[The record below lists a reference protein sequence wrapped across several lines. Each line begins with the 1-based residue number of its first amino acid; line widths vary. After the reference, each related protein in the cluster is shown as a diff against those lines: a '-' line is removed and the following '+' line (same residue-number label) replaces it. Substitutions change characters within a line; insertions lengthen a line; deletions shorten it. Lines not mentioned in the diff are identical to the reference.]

1 MLEKLKTVKVGPLPL
16 AYYAPIFL
24 LLVVAIY
31 TGNLNADIV
40 GTMAFLLMLGW
51 ALQFIGDRIPVLGKW
66 CGFGTLLPLFG
77 GSALATF
84 HLIPQSLIEQTS
96 TFMGSGFINVFLG
109 AIIAGSILGMDR
121 KLLLGSA
128 LKVIPCFLCALVGV
142 FAFMAIGCVLTGQS
156 LLDGIFM
163 CGITSYAGG
172 SSGSLAVIPAIY
184 EPLFGEDAGAYAA
197 KFLVFLNISNLICVV
212 LASLLGKF
220 GDAHPELAC
229 RGVLARG
236 SEDAAQA
243 GSAGE
248 VMDMKKNIH
257 RLGVGLVLSTSF
269 LILGN
274 VVAAVLPQLNYI
286 AWATIIII
294 VFKAAGIMSD
304 DMCASAGVW
313 QQFIVRNFIAFLITG
328 IGIASLNLGD
338 LVGYLS
344 VPNVLIILLGVLG
357 SIVGSL
363 VGGKLVGFYPI
374 EAMIGIGCNM
384 GNTGGSGALQV
395 LSATDRMELM
405 PFAVIS
411 NRLGGALVVI
421 IISLVVPLLA

>member
-1 MLEKLKTVKVGPLPL
+1 
-16 AYYAPIFL
+16 
-24 LLVVAIY
+24 
-31 TGNLNADIV
+31 
-40 GTMAFLLMLGW
+40 
-51 ALQFIGDRIPVLGKW
+51 
-66 CGFGTLLPLFG
+66 
-77 GSALATF
+77 
-84 HLIPQSLIEQTS
+84 
-96 TFMGSGFINVFLG
+96 
-109 AIIAGSILGMDR
+109 
-121 KLLLGSA
+121 
-128 LKVIPCFLCALVGV
+128 
-142 FAFMAIGCVLTGQS
+142 
-156 LLDGIFM
+156 
-163 CGITSYAGG
+163 
-172 SSGSLAVIPAIY
+172 
-184 EPLFGEDAGAYAA
+184 
-197 KFLVFLNISNLICVV
+197 
-212 LASLLGKF
+212 
-220 GDAHPELAC
+220 
-229 RGVLARG
+229 
-236 SEDAAQA
+236 
-243 GSAGE
+243 
-248 VMDMKKNIH
+248 MDMKKNIH

-304 DMCASAGVW
+304 DMCVSAGVW

-344 VPNVLIILLGVLG
+344 VSNVLIILLGVLG
-357 SIVGSL
+357 SIAGSF

-421 IISLVVPLLA
+421 IISLVVPLLV